1 MTRQNGTIFA
11 VFILFGQ
18 RELLT
23 NKKHN
28 TMIITIICITILAYA
43 IGGKDINKQLDKLK
57 GVDWKAKSSDVFGK
71 IGNYAKKAGRVA
83 TKPLL
88 QLYYVLTMGETTTL
102 EKALIVGAIL
112 YTVMP
117 FSLISFKAHK
127 ILGMLDEGLAVLY
140 VIKKVQNKIT
150 PEINQKVDETL
161 NDWFGTQ
168 ETEETTAEA

>member
-1 MTRQNGTIFA
+1 MF
-11 VFILFGQ
+11 
-18 RELLT
+18 
-23 NKKHN
+23 
-28 TMIITIICITILAYA
+28 ITIICITILAYA
-43 IGGKDINKQLDKLK
+43 IGGKDINKHLEKLK
-57 GVDWKAKSSDVFGK
+57 DVNWKSKSEDIFRK
-71 IGNYAKKAGRVA
+71 IGHYAKKAGRMA

-117 FSLISFKAHK
+117 FSLISAKAHK

-150 PEINQKVDETL
+150 PEISAKVEETL
-161 NDWFGTQ
+161 NAWFGVQASTQ
-168 ETEETTAEA
+168 TAQ

>member
-1 MTRQNGTIFA
+1 
-11 VFILFGQ
+11 
-18 RELLT
+18 
-23 NKKHN
+23 
-28 TMIITIICITILAYA
+28 MIITIICITILAYA

-71 IGNYAKKAGRVA
+71 IGNYAKKAGRMS

-117 FSLISFKAHK
+117 FSLISAKAHK

-140 VIKKVQNKIT
+140 VIKKVQDKIT
-150 PEINQKVDETL
+150 PEINAKVEETL
-161 NDWFGTQ
+161 NAWFGEQ
-168 ETEETTAEA
+168 ETSQTTQQ

>member
-1 MTRQNGTIFA
+1 
-11 VFILFGQ
+11 
-18 RELLT
+18 
-23 NKKHN
+23 
-28 TMIITIICITILAYA
+28 MIITIICITILAYF
-43 IGGKDINKQLDKLK
+43 IGGKDTEKQVDKLK
-57 GVDWKAKSSDVFGK
+57 GVDWKAKAADVFGK
-71 IGNYAKKAGRVA
+71 IGVYAKKAGRVA

-112 YTVMP
+112 YTIMP

-150 PEINQKVDETL
+150 PEIDAKVEETL
-161 NDWFGTQ
+161 NEWFGTQ
-168 ETEETTAEA
+168 ETAQTAE

>member
-1 MTRQNGTIFA
+1 
-11 VFILFGQ
+11 
-18 RELLT
+18 
-23 NKKHN
+23 
-28 TMIITIICITILAYA
+28 MIVTIICITILAYA
-43 IGGKDINKQLDKLK
+43 IGGKDINKHLEKLK
-57 GVDWKAKSSDVFGK
+57 DVNWKSKSEDIFRK
-71 IGNYAKKAGRVA
+71 IGHYAKKAGRMA

-117 FSLISFKAHK
+117 FSLISAKAHK

-150 PEINQKVDETL
+150 PEISAKVEETL
-161 NDWFGTQ
+161 NAWFGAQ
-168 ETEETTAEA
+168 PFAQTAQ

>member
-1 MTRQNGTIFA
+1 
-11 VFILFGQ
+11 
-18 RELLT
+18 
-23 NKKHN
+23 
-28 TMIITIICITILAYA
+28 MIISIICITVLAYVIA
-43 IGGKDINKQLDKLK
+43 GKDINKQLEKLK
-57 GVDWKAKSSDVFGK
+57 SVDWKAKSTDVFGK

-88 QLYYVLTMGETTTL
+88 QLYYVLTVGETTTI

-127 ILGMLDEGLAVLY
+127 ILGALDEGLAVVY

-150 PEINQKVDETL
+150 PEINAKVEETL
-161 NDWFGTQ
+161 NAWFGTQ
-168 ETEETTAEA
+168 PIAQTAE

>member
-1 MTRQNGTIFA
+1 
-11 VFILFGQ
+11 
-18 RELLT
+18 
-23 NKKHN
+23 
-28 TMIITIICITILAYA
+28 MIITIICITILAYA
-43 IGGKDINKQLDKLK
+43 IGGKDISKQLDKLK

-140 VIKKVQNKIT
+140 VIKKVQDKIT
-150 PEINQKVDETL
+150 PEIDAKVEETL
-161 NDWFGTQ
+161 NAWFGAQ
-168 ETEETTAEA
+168 GAAQAAE

>member
-1 MTRQNGTIFA
+1 MF
-11 VFILFGQ
+11 
-18 RELLT
+18 
-23 NKKHN
+23 
-28 TMIITIICITILAYA
+28 ITIICITILAYA
-43 IGGKDINKQLDKLK
+43 IGGKDINKHLEKLK
-57 GVDWKAKSSDVFGK
+57 DVNWKSKSEDIFRK
-71 IGNYAKKAGRVA
+71 IGHYAKKAGRMA

-117 FSLISFKAHK
+117 FSLISAKAHK

-150 PEINQKVDETL
+150 PEISAKVEETL
-161 NDWFGTQ
+161 NAWFDAQTFAQ
-168 ETEETTAEA
+168 TAQ

>member
-1 MTRQNGTIFA
+1 
-11 VFILFGQ
+11 
-18 RELLT
+18 
-23 NKKHN
+23 
-28 TMIITIICITILAYA
+28 MIISIICITVLAYVIA
-43 IGGKDINKQLDKLK
+43 GKDINKQLEKLK
-57 GVDWKAKSSDVFGK
+57 GVDWKAKSTDVFGK

-88 QLYYVLTMGETTTL
+88 QLYYVLTVGETTTI

-127 ILGMLDEGLAVLY
+127 ILGALDEGLAVVY

-150 PEINQKVDETL
+150 PEINAKVEETL
-161 NDWFGTQ
+161 NAWFGTQ
-168 ETEETTAEA
+168 PIAQTAE

>member
-1 MTRQNGTIFA
+1 
-11 VFILFGQ
+11 
-18 RELLT
+18 
-23 NKKHN
+23 
-28 TMIITIICITILAYA
+28 MIITIICITILAYA
-43 IGGKDINKQLDKLK
+43 IAGKDLNKQLDKLK

-127 ILGMLDEGLAVLY
+127 ILGMLDEGLAVVY
-140 VIKKVQNKIT
+140 VIKKVQHKIT
-150 PEINQKVDETL
+150 PEINQKVEETL
-161 NDWFGTQ
+161 NAWFGAQ
-168 ETEETTAEA
+168 EATTAEA

>member
-1 MTRQNGTIFA
+1 
-11 VFILFGQ
+11 
-18 RELLT
+18 
-23 NKKHN
+23 
-28 TMIITIICITILAYA
+28 MIITIICITILAYA

-88 QLYYVLTMGETTTL
+88 QLYYVLTLGETTTL

-127 ILGMLDEGLAVLY
+127 ILGMLDEFLAVVY
-140 VIKKVQNKIT
+140 VIKKLQDKIK
-150 PEINQKVDETL
+150 PEIN
-161 NDWFGTQ
+161 
-168 ETEETTAEA
+168 

>member
-1 MTRQNGTIFA
+1 
-11 VFILFGQ
+11 
-18 RELLT
+18 
-23 NKKHN
+23 
-28 TMIITIICITILAYA
+28 MIISIICITVLAYVIA
-43 IGGKDINKQLDKLK
+43 GKDINKQLEKLK
-57 GVDWKAKSSDVFGK
+57 SVDWKAKSTDVFGK

-88 QLYYVLTMGETTTL
+88 QLYYVLTVGETTTI

-127 ILGMLDEGLAVLY
+127 ILGALDEGLAVVY

-150 PEINQKVDETL
+150 SEINAKVEETL
-161 NDWFGTQ
+161 NAWFGAGAREQ
-168 ETEETTAEA
+168 TA